1 MTAAA
6 PHDAPLPNWPG
17 LMGRKLACAY
27 LQLSPRSFALLTR
40 LHGVVPVD
48 CAGLAVRLYR
58 KADLDRLI
66 DNLPALG
73 AQIGGETSAAN
84 DAPAAPSAED
94 LAADALKR
102 AQRRA
107 RQ

>member
-1 MTAAA
+1 MTSPA
-6 PHDAPLPNWPG
+6 PQHGPLPNWPG
-17 LMGRKLACAY
+17 LMARELACAY
-27 LQLSPRSFALLTR
+27 LQLSERSFRLLAR
-40 LHGVVPVD
+40 LHGLQPVD

-73 AQIGGETSAAN
+73 AQIGRDTSAAN
-84 DAPAAPSAED
+84 DTPPAPSAED
-94 LAADALKR
+94 QAADALKR

-107 RQ
+107 RR